1 MKAALRLIVVFVCCG
16 TILTNFKPH
25 PFRLVWLQHW
35 KISSKKSFRFLA
47 LHAWKIHFNR
57 HQFVVWISLDFTVW
71 KITTKKLL
79 YGKIL
84 KTGNML
90 LIWRSQPLGIIFQLN
105 YHANL
110 HPYCWATSFLALES
124 KFNLYFFAIFLLHFP
139 WVFNLCHLSCKV
151 NLTPSSS
158 SSQYCADPSFH
169 SFLWK

>member
-110 HPYCWATSFLALES
+110 DPYCWAISFFLALKS
-124 KFNLYFFAIFLLHFP
+124 KFNLYFFAIFLLHFQSVSIWTP
-139 WVFNLCHLSCKV
+139 LLHLHSI
-151 NLTPSSS
+151 
-158 SSQYCADPSFH
+158 CADPSFH

>member
-25 PFRLVWLQHW
+25 LFRLVWLQHW

-110 HPYCWATSFLALES
+110 HPSILLGNFIFGFRIQIQFVLFCH
-124 KFNLYFFAIFLLHFP
+124 FFATFSIIFRIFQS
-139 WVFNLCHLSCKV
+139 V
-151 NLTPSSS
+151 SSE
-158 SSQYCADPSFH
+158 
-169 SFLWK
+169 L